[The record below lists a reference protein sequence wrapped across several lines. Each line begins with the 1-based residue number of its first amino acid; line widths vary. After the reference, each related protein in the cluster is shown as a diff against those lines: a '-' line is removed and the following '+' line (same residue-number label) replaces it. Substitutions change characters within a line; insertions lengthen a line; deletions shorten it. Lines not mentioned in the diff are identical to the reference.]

1 MHDLNLYLTALPWL
15 LAGMSL
21 IWALSLVL
29 KDASII
35 DPVWPVA
42 FFAACWVYVQPTL
55 AGEGMAGEGGNLG
68 ARQWFVLGS
77 VGLWTLR
84 LCGYLTWRKWGEPE
98 DRRYTAM
105 RAGQPRF
112 WIRSLFM
119 IFWLQAVL
127 AWIISL
133 PMFGALAGPG
143 GPWGVL
149 DSLALV
155 LFAIG
160 FLFEALGDWQ
170 LLRFKHDPKNRGQ
183 VMDRGLWR
191 YTRHPNYFGNF
202 CMNWA
207 WYLAACAVG
216 AWWSLPGPLL
226 ISFLLL
232 KFSGVTML
240 EKDIAER
247 RPGYVEYIRRTNTF
261 FPGPRRA

>member
-1 MHDLNLYLTALPWL
+1 VPDFSIYLSALPWL
-15 LAGMSL
+15 IAGMSL
-21 IWALSLVL
+21 VWALSLVL
-29 KDASII
+29 ADASII

-42 FFAACWVYVQPTL
+42 F
-55 AGEGMAGEGGNLG
+55 LG
-68 ARQWFVLGS
+68 ASLVYLQPQGGLDWAELSARQGFVLGS
-77 VGLWTLR
+77 VALWTLR

-119 IFWLQAVL
+119 IFWLQATL
-127 AWIISL
+127 AWVISL
-133 PMFGALAGPG
+133 PLFGALAAPGPA
-143 GPWGVL
+143 WGLL
-149 DSLALV
+149 DSLAALV
-155 LFAIG
+155 FAVG
-160 FLFEALGDWQ
+160 FLFEALGDLQ
-170 LLRFKHDPKNRGQ
+170 LLRFKHAPENRGQ

-207 WYLAACAVG
+207 WYLSACAVG

-232 KFSGVTML
+232 KVSGVAML
-240 EKDIAER
+240 EKDIGER
-247 RPGYVEYIRRTNTF
+247 RPAYAEYIRRTNAF